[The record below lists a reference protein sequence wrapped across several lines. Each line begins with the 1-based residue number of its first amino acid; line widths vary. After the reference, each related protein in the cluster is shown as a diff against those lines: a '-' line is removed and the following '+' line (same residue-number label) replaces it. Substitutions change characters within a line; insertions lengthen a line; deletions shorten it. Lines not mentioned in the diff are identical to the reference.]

1 MNVSSSVCR
10 GAETISVCRCAS
22 ESVQTMARRERS
34 MARQKLS
41 LQPVDGRVGER
52 RRFDPGIGAQASAT
66 QRLREEN
73 GAREGP
79 RKWLADKFTYWIGRR
94 CRRAAEPPGVRLAEW
109 P

>member
-1 MNVSSSVCR
+1 
-10 GAETISVCRCAS
+10 
-22 ESVQTMARRERS
+22 MARRERS

-94 CRRAAEPPGVRLAEW
+94 CRRAAEPPGVRLAER